1 MLHHILYS
9 IILQIFFLP
18 KSEKNAL
25 AAVYNNRK
33 DKGGERMDNNG
44 IGEIIIT
51 ILNTAIE
58 IIKIYKDSR
67 DE

>member
-1 MLHHILYS
+1 MSLYS

-18 KSEKNAL
+18 KSEKNDP
-25 AAVYNNRK
+25 AAVYNNRR

-58 IIKIYKDSR
+58 IIKIYTDSR
-67 DE
+67 EE

>member
-1 MLHHILYS
+1 
-9 IILQIFFLP
+9 
-18 KSEKNAL
+18 
-25 AAVYNNRK
+25 
-33 DKGGERMDNNG
+33 MDNNG

-58 IIKIYKDSR
+58 IIKIYKDSK